1 MFFARKPDRLA
12 MLEIGLAPR
21 LTHPISERNLTLQS
35 IDPERISARG
45 NGSRTCDHSQEAA
58 GLTIPTGRFRVHTD
72 QLVWKPMIPA
82 FAQHQ
87 SKVKLLDAMI
97 SVVRAKGY
105 NATRVE
111 DVCEAAGLTKGS
123 FFHHFKSKDELALAA
138 VEHWNQAARVFA
150 AAAYHE
156 HADPLD
162 RLLGYVDFRKSL
174 LKGSLRDYTCFVGT
188 IISEAYDTHPE
199 LRAACERDL
208 TAHAEKLE
216 PDIREAM
223 QRYGVSADWTA
234 KSLALHMQT
243 VVQGAFV
250 LAKAKG
256 SADVA
261 AQSFDHLRRYVENL
275 FRPQAV
281 SRAVQPAVPTRIGA
295 VRARKSVASRVK
307 GTRK

>member
-1 MFFARKPDRLA
+1 
-12 MLEIGLAPR
+12 
-21 LTHPISERNLTLQS
+21 
-35 IDPERISARG
+35 
-45 NGSRTCDHSQEAA
+45 
-58 GLTIPTGRFRVHTD
+58 
-72 QLVWKPMIPA
+72 MIPV
-82 FAQHQ
+82 FVQHQ
-87 SKVKLLDAMI
+87 SKLKLLDAMI

-138 VEHWNQAARVFA
+138 VEHWNQAARAFA
-150 AAAYHE
+150 TAAYHQ

-174 LKGSLRDYTCFVGT
+174 LKGALRDYTCFVGT

-199 LRAACERDL
+199 LRAACARDL

-234 KSLALHMQT
+234 ESLALHMQT

-256 SADVA
+256 SAEVA
-261 AQSFDHLRRYVENL
+261 AESFDHLRRYLENL
-275 FRPQAV
+275 FRPKAV
-281 SRAVQPAVPTRIGA
+281 SRAVQAGGPSRGRL
-295 VRARKSVASRVK
+295 VRARKSVASRMK
-307 GTRK
+307 GMRK